1 MKKSYPQNS
10 KRVYLQLTDFTKLK
24 SSKVEFYK
32 VEKFKS

>member
-10 KRVYLQLTDFTKLK
+10 KRIYLQLTDFTKLK

>member
-10 KRVYLQLTDFTKLK
+10 ERVHLQLTDFTKLK